1 MARMHLNF
9 YDTLQ
14 MHCPENSKQMI
25 PEMKLRG
32 LVPNFYIFV
41 DVSDFYYHDR
51 SANAIQKNSRTQGGN
66 IYIAHRYMNVEIGN
80 EVAQFHFWEYLFRI
94 SGTLHAV
101 SVSQYGMLHGICMPL
116 TYEDEF
122 TDM

>member
-1 MARMHLNF
+1 M
-9 YDTLQ
+9 T
-14 MHCPENSKQMI
+14 HCKFTVPKIGKQMF
-25 PEMKLRG
+25 PEMKLLG
-32 LVPNFYIFV
+32 FLPNFYIFV

-51 SANAIQKNSRTQGGN
+51 SANAIQKNSRAGGN

-116 TYEDEF
+116 SYEDES